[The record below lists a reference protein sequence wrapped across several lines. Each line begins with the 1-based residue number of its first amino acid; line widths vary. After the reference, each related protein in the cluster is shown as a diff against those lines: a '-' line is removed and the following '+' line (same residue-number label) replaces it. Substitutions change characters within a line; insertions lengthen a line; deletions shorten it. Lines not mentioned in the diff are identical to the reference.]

1 MVRPGTTI
9 TPLTTQRALLAVL
22 SVAWVCAVIAMVSVA
37 VPLLGDGT
45 SLALP

>member
-1 MVRPGTTI
+1 MVHPGTI
-9 TPLTTQRALLAVL
+9 SSRLTTQRALLAVL